1 VIALFLALLT
11 APVSAATFDDVE
23 AATSDTARL
32 DALNAVLDDDALSDD
47 HAEAWA
53 RMGRTLKATGQ
64 DEAALLAFGKAFEAG
79 HAEAEDAVAA
89 IEIADDI
96 GDHAVVA
103 GPIGILEAGSAR
115 KMVKALDASAGK
127 DVRSHIA
134 YLVAREML
142 RDDRLGPAIDWLGR
156 VDGESPDFA
165 DAEGLR
171 GVVLA
176 LQGKNEKALVP
187 LQTAKALMTDR
198 DRRFQEKTLLNLAR
212 AYYAT
217 RNWGQAIYHYKQI
230 PRDSAY
236 WPEAHFEQAWAHFMG
251 ADMPGALGFLHT
263 HSSPF
268 FAEMWFPEADML
280 RAQALFLL
288 CKFDSAVVEIDRFE
302 KRYEPLGEEMDA
314 ALAQLDDAT
323 AFADLVTFLE
333 GGEPRLPALVLRA
346 YRNEDRIAEAR
357 AAIDR
362 YRKAAAGVSGLG
374 DHDETVSGWLE
385 DRAEALERR
394 EGARVLARAKS
405 ERARLTDWLTG
416 LELSRIDILQ
426 LKADL
431 YTRAA
436 ETGELEDVTA
446 DRIGKLRNLSK
457 TRGDQWQVW
466 PYQGEYW
473 ADELGWYQV
482 DTRSSCTDKVGRAV
496 GGGG

>member
-1 VIALFLALLT
+1 MIALLLSLLT
-11 APVSAATFDDVE
+11 AQGATFDDVD
-23 AATSDTARL
+23 AATSDPDRL
-32 DALNAVLDDDALSDD
+32 AALQEVLDDESLADD

-53 RMGRTLKATGQ
+53 RAANTMRAAGQ

-79 HAEAEDAVAA
+79 HASGEDAVSAV
-89 IEIADDI
+89 EIADDI

-115 KMVKALDASAGK
+115 KLVKEIDKAADKDA
-127 DVRSHIA
+127 RSHVA
-134 YLVAREML
+134 YVVAREML
-142 RDDRLGPAIDWLGR
+142 RDDRLGPAIDWLKR

-176 LQGKNEKALVP
+176 QQGKNEKALVP
-187 LQTAKALMTDR
+187 LQTAKALMTQR
-198 DRRFQEKTLLNLAR
+198 DERFQQKTLLNLAR
-212 AYYAT
+212 AYYGT

-230 PRDSAY
+230 PRDSEY

-251 ADMPGALGFLHT
+251 ADMPGALGLLHT
-263 HSSPF
+263 HGSPF
-268 FAEMWFPEADML
+268 FESLWFPEADML

-302 KRYEPLGEEMDA
+302 NRYLPLSEEMDA
-314 ALAQLDDAT
+314 AIAQLDDEK
-323 AFADLVTFLE
+323 AFDDLVTFLD
-333 GGEPRLPALVLRA
+333 GGDPELPALVLRT

-362 YRKAAAGVSGLG
+362 YESASTGVSGLG
-374 DHDETVSGWLE
+374 DLDDTARGWLE
-385 DRAEALERR
+385 DRAESLRER
-394 EGARVLARAKS
+394 EGARILARAKS
-405 ERARLTDWLTG
+405 ERERLGDWLTG

-431 YTRAA
+431 YTKAA
-436 ETGELEDVTA
+436 ATGEIEDVTA

-457 TRGDQWQVW
+457 ARGSGWQVW